1 MGSGLLCDIRHAVRS
16 PGQPPVREAG
26 SIEPKLQLLRKLFR
40 CKKAN

>member
-1 MGSGLLCDIRHAVRS
+1 MGSGPLCDIRHAVRS

-40 CKKAN
+40 